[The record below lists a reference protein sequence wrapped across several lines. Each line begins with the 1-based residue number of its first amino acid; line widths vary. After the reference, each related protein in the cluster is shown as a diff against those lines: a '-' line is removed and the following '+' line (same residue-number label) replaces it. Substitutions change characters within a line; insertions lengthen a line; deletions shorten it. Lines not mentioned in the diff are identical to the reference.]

1 MMRRWGLSI
10 SVFALALV
18 FGAAELIAGNVVAA
32 VGLFVLFAVLAALVS
47 PRAFPASVTDA
58 QARALSA
65 ADGRPIVYW
74 RPGCPFCMRL
84 RATVGRDAGR
94 LHWVDIWADPDGAAS
109 VRAVADGNETVPTV
123 IAGGEAMVNPR
134 PEVVRELVRNTAA

>member
-10 SVFALALV
+10 AMFVVALV
-18 FGAAELIAGNVVAA
+18 AGATELASGSVGAG
-32 VGLFVLFAVLAALVS
+32 VGLFVLFAVLGVLVS
-47 PRAFPASVTDA
+47 PRAFPKSVTDA
-58 QARALSA
+58 EARALSA
-65 ADGRPIVYW
+65 TDGRPIVYW

-84 RATVGRDAGR
+84 RASVGRDARR
-94 LHWVDIWADPDGAAS
+94 LHWVDIWADPEGAAS

-134 PEVVRELVRNTAA
+134 PERVRELARNRA